1 LIGATT
7 QWSSLG
13 ITTTP
18 SGANSSVTWG
28 TSNANVATI
37 DRDTGL
43 ITAIAPGTV
52 TITAISTANAN
63 VRDTFTLAIRN
74 YVYISFDGNGYTSGN
89 TPANILALSGT
100 NYTLPQR
107 DRLSRAGY
115 VFADWHCVTS
125 GNNFTMGTNMTLP
138 VTASGTWVIKTNWN
152 NATDSQYE
160 GRFMPFAWPGTQI
173 SVRFDASVIAA
184 DDMWLE
190 NMKRGIDIWN
200 ISATPVSFVESSS
213 SGNEVSVVYYH
224 DEAYGW
230 LEPLNHS
237 NGQLNH
243 FKIVMNAQQIENN
256 AINLENFI
264 TSVIVHELAH
274 SIGLEDNPMGASYF
288 NGSIMNTGDWRNRNE
303 LIAPTDFDIESVN
316 TIY

>member
-52 TITAISTANAN
+52 TITAISTANTN

-138 VTASGTWVIKTNWN
+138 VTASGTWMIKTNWN

-160 GRFMPFAWPGTQI
+160 GRFISYAWPGTQI
-173 SVRFDASVIAA
+173 SVRFDASVTAA
-184 DDMWLE
+184 DDIWLE

-200 ISATPVSFVESSS
+200 NSATPVSFVESSS
-213 SGNEVSVVYYH
+213 SGNEVKVDDSNP
-224 DEAYGW
+224 AFYGA
-230 LEPLNHS
+230 LYPLSLSSEH
-237 NGQLNH
+237 LNQ
-243 FKIVMNAQQIENN
+243 FLVIMNDATITRA

-264 TSVIVHELAH
+264 TSVFVHELAH
-274 SIGLEDNPMGASYF
+274 AIGLADNPFNASS
-288 NGSIMNTGDWRNRNE
+288 SIMNYGRDRN
-303 LIAPTDFDIESVN
+303 LLYAPTDFDVESISK
-316 TIY
+316 IY